1 MNEHFSEK
9 EFVCGCGNCGKDFQ
23 FINAISFGR
32 LCTARMLAGVPFIIT
47 SSIRCKTWNHQV
59 GGAETSSHL
68 TGQAFDIKATDSR
81 TRFKIIEACIN
92 AGFKR
97 IGVSRGFIHV
107 DDDQTKDQEV
117 AWLY

>member
-9 EFVCGCGNCGKDFQ
+9 EFVCRCGTCGKGFQ
-23 FINAISFGR
+23 DINAISFGR
-32 LCTARMLAGVPFIIT
+32 LCTARMLAGVPFIIL
-47 SSIRCKTWNHQV
+47 SSIRCKTQNHIA
-59 GGAETSSHL
+59 GGVDGSSHL

-81 TRFKIIEACIN
+81 TRFKIIEACLN

-97 IGVSRGFIHV
+97 IGVNHGFIHV